1 MQSLRGI
8 SLESVK
14 ILIKNAKFF
23 LWMFNRLL
31 KLVFFSLV
39 KVPEFTVNYRG
50 PGTWFKV
57 SFCRT
62 KQSQYQH
69 KISLLRYFRQILY

>member
-14 ILIKNAKFF
+14 ILIKNAKLF
-23 LWMFNRLL
+23 LWMVNRLL
-31 KLVFFSLV
+31 MLVLFFLV
-39 KVPEFTVNYRG
+39 KVPDFTVNYRE

-57 SFCRT
+57 SFCWT

-69 KISLLRYFRQILY
+69 KLSP